1 MKRLAHSIVLL
12 SLVLTACGSSGTA
25 STCAAY
31 WFDTVGACLP
41 DGWVSLD
48 RVALDERGAPEDVV
62 VAFQM
67 KDAVAGQFP
76 TVTVTQEPLANPVT
90 PASYSDATIRS
101 VSILPGYKLVD
112 KKSTKI
118 DDVSLSVHIFLAQPV
133 PGEPQRR
140 FYQVSTTK
148 EKTGYTV
155 TATTPVS
162 VPATLDADVIKIL
175 GSVTFVV
182 PVTSSAPTK

>member
-1 MKRLAHSIVLL
+1 MRRFAPSIVLL
-12 SLVLTACGSSGTA
+12 SLVLTACGSAGTA
-25 STCAAY
+25 STCATY

-41 DGWVSLD
+41 DGWISLD
-48 RVALDERGAPEDVV
+48 RTALDQRGAPEDVV

-76 TVTVTQEPLANPVT
+76 TVTVTQEPLANPVA
-90 PASYSDATIRS
+90 PASYSEATIRS
-101 VSILPGYKLVD
+101 VSILPGYKLLD

-118 DDVSLSVHIFLAQPV
+118 DGESLSVHIFLAQPV
-133 PGEPQRR
+133 TGEPQRR

-155 TATTPVS
+155 TAITPVS

-175 GSVTFVV
+175 GSVTFVA
-182 PVTSSAPTK
+182 PVTSSAAAK